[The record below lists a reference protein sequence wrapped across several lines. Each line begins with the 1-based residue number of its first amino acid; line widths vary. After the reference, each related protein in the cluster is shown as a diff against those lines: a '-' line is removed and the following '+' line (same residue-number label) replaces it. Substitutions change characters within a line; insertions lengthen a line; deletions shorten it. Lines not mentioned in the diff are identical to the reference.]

1 MGSDWTTTLGGTR
14 FNATQLSSLIL
25 AALKEDAESSLN
37 QEISRAVI
45 TVPAYFHDLQRQA
58 TIEAGRLVGLQV
70 ERIINEPTAA
80 AMAYGIHEKKP
91 DKTVAVFDLG
101 GGTFDISVVD
111 LFEGSIEV
119 RASAG
124 EAILGGEDFT
134 RAIARKV
141 LADRSIMFETAELNP
156 PKKQNHASTFS
167 SNLLFT
173 RSITRLHFSI
183 SGASFP
189 AALIWP
195 A

>member
-1 MGSDWTTTLGGTR
+1 
-14 FNATQLSSLIL
+14 
-25 AALKEDAESSLN
+25 
-37 QEISRAVI
+37 
-45 TVPAYFHDLQRQA
+45 
-58 TIEAGRLVGLQV
+58 
-70 ERIINEPTAA
+70 
-80 AMAYGIHEKKP
+80 MAYGIHEKKA

-141 LADRSIMFETAELNP
+141 LADRSIMFETAELKT
-156 PKKQNHASTFS
+156 PKKQNDASTFS